1 MNVTDLVSKSGL
13 FQGSSAP
20 SAGREALHQ
29 RAGKLWE
36 TGTLKELGPE
46 RVARGLGWFSIG
58 LGLAEL
64 VAPRVVAKLCGGQG
78 KHTGLIRLYGLREV
92 AAGIMI
98 FSQGRKPAAGLWAR
112 VAGDAIDLATLA
124 LAAANPRTN
133 KVGVAF
139 ATVNVLGVTALDVLC
154 AQQLSV
160 EKGSMTEGG
169 AIRVTRS
176 VVINRSPEELYNFWH
191 DVQNLPTFMYHLES
205 VQATGERR
213 SHWVTKGPAGT
224 RIEWDAEITE
234 DRPNELIAWRSVEGA
249 DVYNAGSVR
258 FEPRPGGRGT
268 IVKVDMEYYPPGG
281 IAGTAFA
288 MLFNESPEQQ
298 IYDDLRRLKQVLETG
313 EVIRSDGSP
322 NGTGDILQRPAQPAA
337 RSDNR

>member
-13 FQGSSAP
+13 LQGSRAP
-20 SAGREALHQ
+20 SPTREALHQ
-29 RAGKLWE
+29 RAGELWK
-36 TGTLKELGPE
+36 TGKLKELGPE

-58 LGLAEL
+58 LGVAEL
-64 VAPRVVAKLCGGQG
+64 LAPRVIAKLCGGQG
-78 KHTGLIRLYGLREV
+78 KHTGLIRLYGLREI
-92 AAGIMI
+92 AAGLMI
-98 FSQGRKPAAGLWAR
+98 FSEGRKPATGLWAR

-124 LAAANPRTN
+124 LAAVNPRTN
-133 KVGVAF
+133 KLGVTF

-154 AQQLSV
+154 AQALSV
-160 EKGSMTEGG
+160 EKGSMTESG
-169 AIRVTRS
+169 AIRLTRS
-176 VVINRSPEELYNFWH
+176 VVVNRSPEELYNFWR
-191 DVQNLPTFMYHLES
+191 DQSIQV
-205 VQATGERR
+205 TGERR

-224 RIEWDAEITE
+224 RVEWDSEITE

-258 FEPRPGGRGT
+258 FAPKPGGRGT

-298 IYDDLRRLKQVLETG
+298 IYDDLRRLKQVIETG
-313 EVIRSDGSP
+313 EVLRSDGSP
-322 NGTGDILQRPAQPAA
+322 HGTGDVMQRPAQPLPGIQAA
-337 RSDNR
+337 ER